1 MARKPRPDAKLKTLP
16 DAVQAELFARYQKQ
30 GGPAVLAWLKETH
43 KVKSSAGALSNF
55 SAWYPF
61 SRPLEMSA
69 KFADQFRAALVENP
83 NLKIDAEQVSLAA
96 QIAFE
101 AKALELQDLDGFV
114 ALRKSRLKEMDQAL
128 TARRIKLLE
137 KKAEQADAAEGVTRD
152 ETLTPEQRA
161 QKLRE
166 IFGLK

>member
-16 DAVQAELFARYQKQ
+16 DALQAELFARYQKQ
-30 GGPAVLAWLKETH
+30 GGPAVLAWLKDTH

-69 KFADQFRAALVENP
+69 KFADAFQASLKANP
-83 NLKIDAEQVSLAA
+83 NLKFDAEQVSLAG

-101 AKALELQDLDGFV
+101 AQALQMQDLDGFV

-128 TARRIKLLE
+128 TARRVALLE
-137 KKAEQADAAEGVTRD
+137 KKAEQADKAESVTRD
-152 ETLTPEQRA
+152 ETLTPAAREA
-161 QKLRE
+161 KLKE